1 MMQTDPRYARAI
13 ERFDAANAAD
23 PSGKE
28 LDYGRRMSA
37 WLERVAPDASE
48 PLRLAV
54 RAQHIERWRIPRDD
68 YPEGRQGYK
77 RWRSDLARLHA
88 EVAGAIL
95 AEEGYPADVVERV
108 GELIQKRRL
117 KTDPEAQALEDTAC
131 LVFLDH
137 YFADFAAKHPDDKI
151 VDILRKTW
159 NKMSERARAMAL
171 ELELPD
177 HLAALVRRALA

>member
-1 MMQTDPRYARAI
+1 MLETDPRLAEAL

-23 PSGKE
+23 PAGRE

-37 WLERVAPDASE
+37 WLERIAPDASV

-54 RAQHIERWRIPRDD
+54 RAQHIERWRIPRAD
-68 YPEGRQGYK
+68 YPDGRQGYK

-95 AEEGYPADVVERV
+95 ETVGYPDDTVARV
-108 GELIQKRRL
+108 GDLIQKRRL
-117 KTDPEAQALEDTAC
+117 SSDPEAQALEDTAC

-137 YFADFAAKHPDDKI
+137 YLTDFAVKHPEDKV

-159 NKMSERARAMAL
+159 NKMSERGRALAL
-171 ELELPD
+171 ELELAE